1 MFRLTICAIALCV
14 FLLPQPAKSGDLD
27 GAARALEN
35 LADMAR
41 SADNANEAFKDALR
55 GNPSRYDRQRY
66 YDRRYREDFRHYD
79 DYEDYA
85 WERRHLRRKMI
96 KERLRYERK
105 MAKER
110 AKAWRKHVRKWRK
123 HHDDD

>member
-1 MFRLTICAIALCV
+1 MIRITLCAFAFFIS
-14 FLLPQPAKSGDLD
+14 LLPAPVRSGDLD

-41 SADNANEAFKDALR
+41 SADNANEAFKNAIS
-55 GNPSRYDRQRY
+55 GNPSR
-66 YDRRYREDFRHYD
+66 YDRRYREDFRHYYDDD
-79 DYEDYA
+79 DYEDYVK
-85 WERRHLRRKMI
+85 ERRHFHRKMA
-96 KERLRYERK
+96 KERRHFERK

-110 AKAWRKHVRKWRK
+110 EKAWRKHVRKWRK